1 MDQGFKIAVTCRE
14 EVPHHNS
21 TTTFSNSTSLSSN
34 SIIPKQ
40 NFGRRFEAPTNEEP
54 QDLFFQQQKI
64 SKNYF
69 FLYVEFSTFVLTNK
83 KTSMKKS
90 ISLIKQNSEF
100 SIAVSFVILVAIL
113 ITYNIFRYGI
123 LGSSCFEF

>member
-1 MDQGFKIAVTCRE
+1 VDQGFKIAVTCRE

-21 TTTFSNSTSLSSN
+21 TTTSSSSTSLSSN

-40 NFGRRFEAPTNEEP
+40 IFGRRFEAPTNEEP
-54 QDLFFQQQKI
+54 QDLFFQQQKN

-83 KTSMKKS
+83 KNFYEKVN
-90 ISLIKQNSEF
+90 LP
-100 SIAVSFVILVAIL
+100 
-113 ITYNIFRYGI
+113 Y
-123 LGSSCFEF
+123 